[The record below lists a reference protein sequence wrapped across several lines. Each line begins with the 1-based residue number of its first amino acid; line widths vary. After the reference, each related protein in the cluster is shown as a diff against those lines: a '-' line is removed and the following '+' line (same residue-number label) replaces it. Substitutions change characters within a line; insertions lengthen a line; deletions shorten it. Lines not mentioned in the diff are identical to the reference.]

1 MLGEVDL
8 QGTVEARFVAVS
20 EVVVGAFDV
29 GLEESIEAATEE
41 FGEENS

>member
-1 MLGEVDL
+1 
-8 QGTVEARFVAVS
+8 VS

-29 GLEESIEAATEE
+29 GFGESIEAAIEE